1 MFETELEPEQGA
13 PVLPVRNVY
22 SVGIL
27 LATDRDWWVHQ
38 VWRKTRKAILLLR
51 WKERILHEEQVWRE
65 QEQI

>member
-27 LATDRDWWVHQ
+27 LATDRDFVGASGLE
-38 VWRKTRKAILLLR
+38 KN
-51 WKERILHEEQVWRE
+51 
-65 QEQI
+65 